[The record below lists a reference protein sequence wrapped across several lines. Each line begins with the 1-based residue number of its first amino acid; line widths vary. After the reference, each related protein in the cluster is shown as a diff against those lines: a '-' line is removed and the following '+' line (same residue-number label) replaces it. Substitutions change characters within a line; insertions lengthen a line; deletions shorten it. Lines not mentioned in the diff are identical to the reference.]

1 MLDDAYAEYMK
12 NSDYKSGL
20 DLFKNK
26 KNVFILR
33 TFSKIYGLSSLRIGW
48 GYGPKKIINALN
60 VIKPPFNV
68 NEVAQKAA
76 IEALKDFKFISRSIK
91 HNIFY
96 ATKLKSFLNNYGITS
111 NKVSGNFLLLNFEKC
126 KFKAKYFNEKLIKQ
140 GIILRS
146 TEDGYKIKNM
156 LRLTIG
162 SKEDNLKIMSPVN
175 SIFKK

>member
-1 MLDDAYAEYMK
+1 MK
-12 NSDYKSGL
+12 NKDYKSAL

-26 KNVFILR
+26 QNVFIIR

-48 GYGPKKIINALN
+48 GYGSRKIIDALN
-60 VIKPPFNV
+60 IIKPPFNV

-76 IEALKDFKFISRSIK
+76 VESLKDSKFISRSIK

-96 ATKLKSFLNNYGITS
+96 ATKLKDFLNNYNINT
-111 NKVSGNFLLLNFEKC
+111 NKISANFLLLDFTKC
-126 KFKAKYFNEKLIKQ
+126 KFRAKYFYEKLKNK

-146 TEDGYKIKNM
+146 TEEGYKLKNM

-162 SKEDNLKIMSPVN
+162 SKKENIKFMKVTE
-175 SIFKK
+175 SIFRK